1 MKPYSQ
7 DLRERVIAALEA
19 GDETQAEIA
28 ERFCLC
34 KSTVEK
40 WWYRWQATGSCAALP
55 LGHGP
60 VRTLEAY
67 ETFLRAEV
75 QQQPDVTLAEL
86 CERMAASHTVSA
98 SLSMMGRTVQLLNLP
113 RKKKSL
119 HDSQRDTPR
128 VTGLRRDF
136 VAHVKTKLSDL
147 LSHLKFIDEIGL
159 NLGLTRLYGRAAPG
173 ERVTEGTP
181 DYSGP
186 HYTTI
191 AAIGLRGVEAPW
203 IFEGAMT
210 TLAFETYVEAE
221 LAPILRRGDIVL
233 ADNLSAHKSAESQ
246 RLIEARGARLEFLPP
261 YSSDFNPIELCWSKV
276 KAALRTAKARTFEA
290 LLDAL
295 ASALRS
301 VSPADAKAW
310 FAHCGYAVS

>member
-1 MKPYSQ
+1 VK
-7 DLRERVIAALEA
+7 
-19 GDETQAEIA
+19 
-28 ERFCLC
+28 
-34 KSTVEK
+34 
-40 WWYRWQATGSCAALP
+40 
-55 LGHGP
+55 
-60 VRTLEAY
+60 
-67 ETFLRAEV
+67 
-75 QQQPDVTLAEL
+75 
-86 CERMAASHTVSA
+86 
-98 SLSMMGRTVQLLNLP
+98 
-113 RKKKSL
+113 
-119 HDSQRDTPR
+119 
-128 VTGLRRDF
+128 GLRQDF
-136 VAHVKTKLSDL
+136 VVRVKTELSDL

-159 NLGLTRLYGRAAPG
+159 HLGLTRLYGRAAPG

-221 LAPILRRGDIVL
+221 LAPTLRHGDIVL
-233 ADNLSAHKSAESQ
+233 ADNLSAHKSAEAQ
-246 RLIEARGARLEFLPP
+246 RRVIARGARLEFLPP

-276 KAALRTAKARTFEA
+276 KAALRAAKARTFEA

-301 VSPADAKAW
+301 VSRADIQAW